1 MNFKRFMS
9 LVAMAFLWTG
19 SQIPVYI
26 FGGIPP
32 LIYRE
37 IGGTDRWTWFVLAN
51 LLALAAVCPFVGSLS
66 DLMGRRYVAI
76 LGATLI
82 IVGVTVASTAHNMN
96 IFIGKPFQPKSTQE
110 QLLSDIAAGMAIAG
124 AGAGINELTA
134 LAVTSE
140 LAPTRKRG
148 TYVAIL
154 VFTILP
160 FCPSV
165 LWAQLIASHA
175 GWRYCGVLCG
185 VWAAVGLILTIIFYF
200 PPPRPNSKGLTKTEV
215 FKQIDFVGGVLSIS
229 GMLIFMAG
237 LQWGGYQVCS
247 NLES

>member
-1 MNFKRFMS
+1 MS

-26 FGGIPP
+26 FGSIPP

-37 IGGTDRWTWFVLAN
+37 LGGVDRWTWFVLAN

-76 LGATLI
+76 LGAILI
-82 IVGVTVASTAHNMN
+82 VVGVTVASTAHSMN
-96 IFIGKPFQPKSTQE
+96 IFIGMPFPTQSTQE
-110 QLLSDIAAGMAIAG
+110 PLLTDIAAGMAIAG

-154 VFTILP
+154 VFTIIP

-165 LWAQLIASHA
+165 LWAQLIAAHS
-175 GWRYCGVLCG
+175 GWRYCGLLCG
-185 VWAAVGLILTIIFYF
+185 VWAAVGLLLTIVFYF
-200 PPPRPNSKGLTKTEV
+200 PPPRPNSRGLTKMEV
-215 FKQIDFVGGVLSIS
+215 FKQIDFVGGLLSIS

-237 LQWGGYQVCS
+237 LQWGGAQVCS
-247 NLES
+247 NPKG